1 MQAEFDWD
9 EVGILIEILN
19 LKGVH
24 YLIGDGAAL
33 SAEDE
38 NIDAVSLIQ
47 RLAACNY
54 PLVESAAISLFILHP
69 ELASAVE
76 EALQNSEG
84 ETAENIAVLTLATL
98 YLQQWWLFR
107 LAIAFGRLSSFPEA
121 PFVALWEDR
130 HLPAPAEGYGL

>member
-1 MQAEFDWD
+1 M
-9 EVGILIEILN
+9 IEILN
-19 LKGVH
+19 LKGIH
-24 YLIGDGAAL
+24 YLIGEGVPL

-69 ELASAVE
+69 ELASAVK

-84 ETAENIAVLTLATL
+84 ETAENIAVLILATL

-107 LAIAFGRLSSFPEA
+107 LAIALGRLPSLIRNKRVVVTFRMS
-121 PFVALWEDR
+121 
-130 HLPAPAEGYGL
+130 